1 MEVYMLVWN
10 EPQLKDRD
18 WISRCVKESGYM
30 GSDASFA
37 NIYLLK
43 SKYKTKVSFYKDFLI
58 RYYEGHGNRQGYT
71 FPLGYGKTEKALE
84 AIKQDAADNNRK
96 LEFCFITEEQK
107 AALNAFYGD
116 IFEYSRDDGDSDYI
130 YGQQELASLSGR
142 IYHKKKNH
150 VSKFK
155 RTYEDMQYRQIG
167 DANIEDAVV
176 IEDRWYKE
184 HLQDNDSSA
193 QFEYQAIKEALLHF
207 NELALTGGIIY
218 VNNIPVAMTIASY
231 INDNVVDIHFEKC
244 IGEYAVNGGYAAI
257 NQIHVQTLTNV
268 DYINREEDINIPGL
282 RKAKE
287 SYHPKIMLKKYGAV
301 EKQGN

>member
-1 MEVYMLVWN
+1 MLVWN

-18 WISRCVKESGYM
+18 WISKCVKESGYM

-58 RYYEGHGNRQGYT
+58 RYYEGYGNRHGYT

-84 AIKQDAADNNRK
+84 AIKQDALDNNRK
-96 LEFCFITEEQK
+96 IEFCFITEEQK
-107 AALNAFYGD
+107 VVLDAFYGD

-130 YGQQELASLSGR
+130 YGQHELASLSGR

-167 DANIEDAVV
+167 DANVEDAVV

-184 HLQDNDSSA
+184 HLKDNDSSA

-218 VNNIPVAMTIASY
+218 VNNVPIAMTIASY
-231 INDNVVDIHFEKC
+231 INDDAVDIHFEKC
-244 IGEYAVNGGYAAI
+244 IGDYAMNGGYAAI
-257 NQIHVQTLTNV
+257 NQIHAQTLNGVT
-268 DYINREEDINIPGL
+268 YINREEDINIPGL

-287 SYHPKIMLKKYGAV
+287 SYHPKMMLKKYGAV
-301 EKQGN
+301 EKAG